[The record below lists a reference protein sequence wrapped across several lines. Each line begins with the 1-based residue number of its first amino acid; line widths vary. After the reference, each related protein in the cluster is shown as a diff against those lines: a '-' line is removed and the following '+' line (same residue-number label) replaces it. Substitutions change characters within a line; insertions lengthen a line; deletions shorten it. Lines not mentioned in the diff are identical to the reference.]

1 MIDGVG
7 AEGAILWIDDPLRLI
22 WIFLVSLLAMF
33 CFAAAVQGFF
43 AERCG
48 IVERLVLL
56 GLCVLLFRPSLAAEP
71 LDIPREAI
79 QGLALAAC
87 ALLYAQQRLR
97 AGSWRGPG
105 RSGKAE
111 K

>member
-1 MIDGVG
+1 MRLLQRRSDAGHTENAPAIRDDLVAFQARAGVVD
-7 AEGAILWIDDPLRLI
+7 AD
-22 WIFLVSLLAMF
+22 FV
-33 CFAAAVQGFF
+33 
-43 AERCG
+43 ERCG

-71 LDIPREAI
+71 LAMPREAM
-79 QGLALAAC
+79 QGLALVAC

-97 AGSWRGPG
+97 AWSWRLPG
-105 RSGKAE
+105 RSRSAE